1 MASAVSL
8 PPPPPNPNLPFS
20 AFDSDSD
27 TASSDGDHHHSI
39 STTTPSFTDTIF
51 AAYLQISGPS
61 TTTPSNLSKI
71 HSFLISSRRGSLA
84 CLVCLERIRPSDP
97 VWSCSPFG
105 CHVLLHLLC
114 IQNWAAQSSSTS
126 SARSA
131 LRPSPSD
138 DWHCP
143 KCRLTYPRSSIPRAY
158 LCFCGKVYDPPSDP
172 WILPHSCGEICDR
185 PLKNDCGHRCLLLC
199 HPGPCP
205 PCPKIVTVKCFCG
218 SLEDVRR
225 CAQKSFSCNSPCER
239 LLPCRA
245 HRCRETCH
253 PEECPPCAVEG
264 VYKCQCGEIEEKR
277 KCFERDFQCDR
288 PCGGALECG
297 KHECGRG
304 CHGGPCGECPLKGKR
319 HCPCGK
325 VERRGVM
332 DCNAPVPTC
341 GSTCEKVLGC
351 GRHRCFERCHKGPC
365 IETCRAVVIKSCRCG
380 SLKKEVPCYQ
390 DLVCERKC
398 QRVRDCG
405 RHACRRRCCDGDCP
419 PCPEICGRKLR
430 CSNHKCPSPCHRGVC
445 APCPLMVS
453 ISCACG
459 ETHFEVPCGL
469 EADQKP
475 PRCPKPC
482 PMSRL
487 CRHAS
492 KSKPHKCHYGSC
504 PPCRLV
510 CEEKLLCGHACIK
523 RCHGPTP
530 PPMPEFTLKPKK
542 KKFNKQSQGTPGS
555 TCPPCQ
561 EIVLKSC
568 LGEHMGSER
577 SMLCSDKSRF
587 SCGNFCGNLL
597 QCGNHYCTKQCHV
610 LMSILSVLPIS
621 ESNENYSSRT
631 ITLTKTERQK
641 LSEPCEECL
650 LPCQKERDPACI
662 HPCPLPCHSD
672 DCAPCRVLIKR
683 SCHCSSMV
691 HVFECTYFNS
701 LSDKGQQRARS
712 CGGPCHRKLRN
723 CPHLCSEI
731 CHPDHCPSSNKCL
744 KKVTVRCPCHHL
756 KNEWLCKDVQDAY
769 RRTGRDPKDIIKRQ
783 FGIGLLPCNL
793 ECTSRQKVVESELQL
808 RKPKVETP
816 PTLDVGHATKRRK
829 RRERIQEHKQISK
842 LQAIQA
848 IMWKCLV
855 CVTVFVILVAI
866 AYYGYKGLF
875 LLSDWMN
882 EAERRRL
889 NKLHPK
895 I

>member
-1 MASAVSL
+1 MMQSIANPTRPPSMIIKQVRMEVLAIMSL
-8 PPPPPNPNLPFS
+8 LIIPQTKDDLGMLYCSMDIKCIEDLAKGAALSPIFDEENS
-20 AFDSDSD
+20 AFPYVF
-27 TASSDGDHHHSI
+27 I
-39 STTTPSFTDTIF
+39 IW
-51 AAYLQISGPS
+51 
-61 TTTPSNLSKI
+61 N
-71 HSFLISSRRGSLA
+71 
-84 CLVCLERIRPSDP
+84 
-97 VWSCSPFG
+97 
-105 CHVLLHLLC
+105 
-114 IQNWAAQSSSTS
+114 N
-126 SARSA
+126 
-131 LRPSPSD
+131 
-138 DWHCP
+138 
-143 KCRLTYPRSSIPRAY
+143 
-158 LCFCGKVYDPPSDP
+158 
-172 WILPHSCGEICDR
+172 
-185 PLKNDCGHRCLLLC
+185 
-199 HPGPCP
+199 
-205 PCPKIVTVKCFCG
+205 
-218 SLEDVRR
+218 SLENQLVPQDTVCPTARQDINMR
-225 CAQKSFSCNSPCER
+225 TLKF
-239 LLPCRA
+239 RA
-245 HRCRETCH
+245 LIT
-253 PEECPPCAVEG
+253 
-264 VYKCQCGEIEEKR
+264 
-277 KCFERDFQCDR
+277 FF
-288 PCGGALECG
+288 L
-297 KHECGRG
+297 
-304 CHGGPCGECPLKGKR
+304 
-319 HCPCGK
+319 
-325 VERRGVM
+325 
-332 DCNAPVPTC
+332 
-341 GSTCEKVLGC
+341 
-351 GRHRCFERCHKGPC
+351 
-365 IETCRAVVIKSCRCG
+365 
-380 SLKKEVPCYQ
+380 
-390 DLVCERKC
+390 
-398 QRVRDCG
+398 
-405 RHACRRRCCDGDCP
+405 
-419 PCPEICGRKLR
+419 
-430 CSNHKCPSPCHRGVC
+430 
-445 APCPLMVS
+445 
-453 ISCACG
+453 
-459 ETHFEVPCGL
+459 
-469 EADQKP
+469 
-475 PRCPKPC
+475 
-482 PMSRL
+482 
-487 CRHAS
+487 
-492 KSKPHKCHYGSC
+492 KPHKCHYGSC

-510 CEEKLLCGHACIK
+510 CEEKLPCGHACIK

-610 LMSILSVLPIS
+610 LMSVLSVLPIS

-650 LPCQKERDPACI
+650 LPCQKEREPACI
-662 HPCPLPCHSD
+662 HPCPLPCHSG

-691 HVFECTYFNS
+691 HVFECTYFSS
-701 LSDKGQQRARS
+701 LSDNDQQRARS

-731 CHPDHCPSSNKCL
+731 CHPDHCPSSDKCL

-769 RRTGRDPKDIIKRQ
+769 RRTGRDPKDILKGQ

-808 RKPKVETP
+808 RKPKVEAGVGSSGACPKVWNLGKPDPNPTSDMDFHLAHHCTSIILTVLLLSHFSLKERMKKSLGKEEGMMVFLSFNLVTFLCHEFRLFLGEGAQQDQRPEFRQSNQSLSLTKPENCVLKLHLWLSGVFLSPILWKTP
-816 PTLDVGHATKRRK
+816 LTLDVGQVTKRRK

-882 EAERRRL
+882 ESERRRL
-889 NKLHPK
+889 NKLHPR